1 MLKPTLPKFAPK
13 QLYVLILG
21 IVFGFTLEAI
31 LVVVSSGSPSSFWWS
46 GAIVSFITYGA
57 FALIL
62 FGLFYRKGGERTLI
76 ADLLLGIGIGI
87 ILVWFIGASGT

>member
-13 QLYVLILG
+13 QIYVLILG
-21 IVFGFTLEAI
+21 VAFGFTLEAI
-31 LVVVSSGSPSSFWWS
+31 LVIASSGSSSPFWL

-57 FALIL
+57 FALVL
-62 FGLFYRKGGERTLI
+62 FGFFYRKGGERTLA

-87 ILVWFIGASGT
+87 ILVWFIGATGT